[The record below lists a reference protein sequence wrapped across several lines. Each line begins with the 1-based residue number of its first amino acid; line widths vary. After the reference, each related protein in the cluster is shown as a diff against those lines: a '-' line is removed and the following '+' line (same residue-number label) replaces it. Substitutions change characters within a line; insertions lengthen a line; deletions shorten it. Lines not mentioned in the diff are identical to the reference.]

1 MSVYDNTDSG
11 VLFKNEN
18 KFSGNSPDYTGE
30 INVEGIEKSL
40 SAWVQIS
47 NSGKKY
53 LKLKVRDKRP
63 AQDAQTGA
71 PAPQA
76 APAPAPAQAAP
87 EPSPTPPQQA
97 MAQDGPLDDDIPF

>member
-18 KFSGNSPDYTGE
+18 KFSANSPDYTGE

-47 NSGKKY
+47 NTGKKY
-53 LKLKVRDKRP
+53 LKMKKVLLHAYCLLK
-63 AQDAQTGA
+63 
-71 PAPQA
+71 
-76 APAPAPAQAAP
+76 
-87 EPSPTPPQQA
+87 
-97 MAQDGPLDDDIPF
+97 LCHLL

>member
-53 LKLKVRDKRP
+53 LKLKVRDKKP
-63 AQDAQTGA
+63 AQEAQTGA

-76 APAPAPAQAAP
+76 APEPAPM
-87 EPSPTPPQQA
+87 PPQQA